1 MVQAQHTARW
11 RERRTSSSARRGR
24 QNEVDS
30 DCMLTER
37 MPRFEA
43 VAAERLPELGVSAGG
58 APAVLL
64 RFGTDAALVKQ
75 RISVAVIAGLG
86 RTAASRRRPSTL
98 HQIR

>member
-11 RERRTSSSARRGR
+11 RERHTSSSARRGR

-43 VAAERLPELGVSAGG
+43 VAAERLPELGVVSAGG

-64 RFGTDAALVKQ
+64 RFGTDKVEFT
-75 RISVAVIAGLG
+75 GL
-86 RTAASRRRPSTL
+86 TQNSQVDPEV
-98 HQIR
+98 